1 MLLRD
6 WIGRALADGR
16 TGYFARRVVARAS
29 PLDFA
34 AMSGERQYRDAL
46 AGLYGQTDT
55 AWLTPAEIFQ
65 PHYAEAI
72 ARSLVARH
80 ARAYGAAEPL
90 QIVEVGGGNGTAA
103 LGILD
108 YLRREE
114 PYAFA
119 TCRYLSL
126 EVSPLLAEVQR
137 QRLADAGV
145 GSDTFTVVHAP
156 FDEWRG
162 RLTDGVVDLG
172 GPWHAVALE
181 VLDNLPHDKIRL
193 IRRHAPRD
201 ADADADGYATDLYEA
216 RVTPPPPSAPPT
228 SRRGHES
235 WEPLADE
242 LLTRVVSII
251 GLDTHAG
258 VDSLEEDMLN
268 PPGSGIAGEFTSG
281 AFGAMSALIGFTGG
295 PASSRDVFVPTGAYR
310 LLRFLADT
318 FTEHQLT
325 LADFSYLPPQPSGAP
340 LAPVVQRRVDGV
352 TRDLGGDYLASPG
365 EADIMAPTHFP
376 SIAAMHAAC
385 GGRHEPSIHSTREFM
400 ARYHHDAAEGGRS
413 ATATASGYDPMVD
426 DFVNTALLL
435 TGERTNDEA

>member
-1 MLLRD
+1 M
-6 WIGRALADGR
+6 R
-16 TGYFARRVVARAS
+16 THARRR
-29 PLDFA
+29 
-34 AMSGERQYRDAL
+34 
-46 AGLYGQTDT
+46 
-55 AWLTPAEIFQ
+55 
-65 PHYAEAI
+65 
-72 ARSLVARH
+72 LVARH

-108 YLRREE
+108 YLRREA
-114 PYAFA
+114 PDAFA

-268 PPGSGIAGEFTSG
+268 PPGSGIAGEMAPG
-281 AFGAMSALIGFTGG
+281 LL
-295 PASSRDVFVPTGAYR
+295 ASSVATLGLVASYASRLSEKQTGDEGDDPPKEVIGLFAV
-310 LLRFLADT
+310 LA
-318 FTEHQLT
+318 F
-325 LADFSYLPPQPSGAP
+325 FG
-340 LAPVVQRRVDGV
+340 
-352 TRDLGGDYLASPG
+352 
-365 EADIMAPTHFP
+365 F
-376 SIAAMHAAC
+376 
-385 GGRHEPSIHSTREFM
+385 
-400 ARYHHDAAEGGRS
+400 
-413 ATATASGYDPMVD
+413 ATATQSLFAAGILGVPQLPDFFGSGDLPD
-426 DFVNTALLL
+426 DLGL
-435 TGERTNDEA
+435 